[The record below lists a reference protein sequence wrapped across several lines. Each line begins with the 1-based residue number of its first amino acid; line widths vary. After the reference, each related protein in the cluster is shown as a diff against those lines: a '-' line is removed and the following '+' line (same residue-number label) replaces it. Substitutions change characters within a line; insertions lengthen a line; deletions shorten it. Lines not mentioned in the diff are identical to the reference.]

1 MRCLCTDSYL
11 SEFET
16 EQHHFERLR
25 LMKTVFMHAKESSI
39 TQDKSIHDVD
49 TNKLHQNESNAQVG
63 KSKSGNK
70 PALVGL

>member
-1 MRCLCTDSYL
+1 
-11 SEFET
+11 
-16 EQHHFERLR
+16 
-25 LMKTVFMHAKESSI
+25 MKTVFMHAKESSI